1 MQDSFAFT
9 SASGM
14 PAVTTKEEE
23 NAAQKL
29 LANGN
34 NTPITL
40 SAIGV
45 GLLALVTMLGV
56 RMQRGLRPGLNDN
69 IVEMKSEDSSIN
81 SVAFG
86 EDISEL
92 KHGRIATLAALG
104 FPVNVHPFRMGA
116 SWMFEADRVLGEWDP
131 LNSLPSDATA
141 ECQPPATFFGVGAS
155 PAAPQPAVFFVAA
168 SSSESTSSSS
178 ERRRVVVYEDFGL
191 LKGTPFDYGKEWS
204 KEGAG
209 PGGAGTNIEDCLT
222 EATMETY
229 MNKNGLRYKMNK
241 TAEEREGLKLFGGL
255 LPEIKFNV
263 PFLNVDVNI
272 AAPEVESIWE
282 AIGFTATSNNARRV
296 EEKQKAVAKEAAN
309 AEKWGTILQ
318 YWKEKYGYSKYYPGS
333 WFYYDQ
339 LSSDPDEN
347 GRGQINTP
355 ADRKMSGFRMRKG
368 GFYLDGTKDERK

>member
-1 MQDSFAFT
+1 MA
-9 SASGM
+9 
-14 PAVTTKEEE
+14 
-23 NAAQKL
+23 
-29 LANGN
+29 
-34 NTPITL
+34 
-40 SAIGV
+40 
-45 GLLALVTMLGV
+45 
-56 RMQRGLRPGLNDN
+56 PGLNDN
-69 IVEMKSEDSSIN
+69 IVEMKSQDSSIN

-131 LNSLPSDATA
+131 LNFLPSDPTA
-141 ECQPPATFFGVGAS
+141 ECQPMATFFGVGVA

-191 LKGTPFDYGKEWS
+191 LKNTPFDYGKEWS

-209 PGGAGTNIEDCLT
+209 PGGAGANIEDCLT

-255 LPEIKFNV
+255 LPEIRFNV

-339 LSSDPDEN
+339 LSTDPDEN

-355 ADRKMSGFRMRKG
+355 ANRKMSGFRMRKG

>member
-1 MQDSFAFT
+1 MAKLAVLISGLLLAAESQASNVAEADPSRVQGFLSKYMMASMQRA
-9 SASGM
+9 ASSNM
-14 PAVTTKEEE
+14 IIDDKPVLHPVPQTTKEEE

-29 LANGN
+29 LANGS

-56 RMQRGLRPGLNDN
+56 RMQRGLRPATVLNDN
-69 IVEMKSEDSSIN
+69 IVEMKSQDSSIN

-92 KHGRIATLAALG
+92 KHGRIATLATLG
-104 FPVNVHPFRMGA
+104 FPLNVHPFRMGA

-131 LNSLPSDATA
+131 LNFLPSDPSA
-141 ECQPPATFFGVGAS
+141 ECQPMATFFGVGVS

-168 SSSESTSSSS
+168 SSSEC
-178 ERRRVVVYEDFGL
+178 RRVVVYEDFGL

-209 PGGAGTNIEDCLT
+209 PGGAGANIEDCLT

-241 TAEEREGLKLFGGL
+241 TAKEGAGPGG
-255 LPEIKFNV
+255 
-263 PFLNVDVNI
+263 
-272 AAPEVESIWE
+272 
-282 AIGFTATSNNARRV
+282 
-296 EEKQKAVAKEAAN
+296 
-309 AEKWGTILQ
+309 
-318 YWKEKYGYSKYYPGS
+318 
-333 WFYYDQ
+333 
-339 LSSDPDEN
+339 
-347 GRGQINTP
+347 
-355 ADRKMSGFRMRKG
+355 
-368 GFYLDGTKDERK
+368 

>member
-1 MQDSFAFT
+1 MA
-9 SASGM
+9 
-14 PAVTTKEEE
+14 
-23 NAAQKL
+23 
-29 LANGN
+29 
-34 NTPITL
+34 
-40 SAIGV
+40 
-45 GLLALVTMLGV
+45 
-56 RMQRGLRPGLNDN
+56 PGLNN
-69 IVEMKSEDSSIN
+69 NTVEMQSSDSSIN

-92 KHGRIATLAALG
+92 KHGRIATLATLG

-131 LNSLPSDATA
+131 LNFLPFDATA
-141 ECQPPATFFGVGAS
+141 ECQPMATFFGVGAA

-272 AAPEVESIWE
+272 AAPQVESIWE

-296 EEKQKAVAKEAAN
+296 EEKQKAVAKEKAN

-339 LSSDPDEN
+339 LSTDPDEN

-355 ADRKMSGFRMRKG
+355 TDRKMSGFRMRKG